1 MLMLVRA
8 LTVSRKD
15 LEFIQRLF
23 TSADSVQTLV
33 DVARAACK
41 VAEQAAQGLAG
52 STKVRPCSCAQS
64 WSGLTWETML
74 WLSKSECSRVC
85 LASVPVVD

>member
-1 MLMLVRA
+1 MRSRPVAAASAETAMLPISMLMLVHA

-41 VAEQAAQGLAG
+41 VAEQAAQGPAG
-52 STKVRPCSCAQS
+52 SAKVRPCSCARS
-64 WSGLTWETML
+64 
-74 WLSKSECSRVC
+74 
-85 LASVPVVD
+85 